1 MAWRFKASKYK
12 NAAPIVP
19 KPEACIRDIC
29 VGSYQTYGNNI
40 CASAAFM
47 AFNWE
52 HVGSSM
58 AVLPLDDCGRKSKT
72 MPLLHAHSDTITDM
86 EFSPFHDGLL
96 VTGSQDSLVKIWHI
110 PPEGLKESLSTPE
123 CTLSQ
128 KQRRV
133 ENVGFHPAADGLIH
147 VASGHEL
154 ALWDLTKQK
163 EAFVNRDHAEVIQ
176 STSWKKDGK
185 LLATSCKDKKVRII
199 DPRAATA
206 VVDIA
211 NSHQNIK
218 DSRIVW
224 LGDQDRILT
233 TGFDSARLRQIMIR
247 DIRNLSQTQK
257 TLELDCSTGILMPLF
272 DPDTN
277 MLFLAGKGDTTI
289 LYMELTDREPYLIE
303 GLRHSG
309 EQTKG
314 ACLVPKRALRVMEG
328 EVNRVLQLAGSSV
341 VPIMYQVPRKSYRDY
356 HADLYPDTTGS
367 VTYLSAP
374 MWLDNQDH
382 PVPNISLHPDANN
395 GTQIHRGNLEE
406 MAKAILAMPPPKKT
420 DSKKATTPAQVEE
433 PVKTLIK
440 PQAQPEPKDEDRID
454 FVNVKDLIKGME
466 KKKPSKVDYQK
477 DQKET
482 NGFHKKIT
490 DNGHDCNEKK
500 SDSEP
505 EKIEPDVIPQKTEK
519 TAEKTEKTEKTIEKT
534 DSTESSES
542 SLSRSNSLING
553 VPVQVPKPMPRSSI
567 SEPGSLDE
575 PSEAPKPKPRTTT
588 VPGSGYKPRL
598 GPKPFSA
605 ATGNEDFSFDKVFS
619 VPAVPGLPKSDSA
632 TSPVSG
638 QATSPTA
645 NSTPIAKEGSE
656 EKDKSLSPTSD
667 VEMVPN
673 KEEYTN
679 GKSDTSLEEEVN
691 SSDSGYRPKTPST
704 AERRKM
710 FENTDGA
717 QSIADRRRAYESRSV
732 SVAVESDTPPSPAPL
747 RRRDS
752 LKSRKSPD
760 REDKR
765 ASVPNVT
772 TKRTST
778 VFGKVS
784 KFRHLKGTPGHKST
798 QVENIKNISRQIS
811 GECNGFYANG
821 YRCAVP
827 LSGGGGRV
835 GIVELPVGA
844 TSVSKAAPGHPSS
857 TRVHALLHPAPL
869 QDWAWDPFRADRL
882 LVACDDGEVREW
894 IIPDGGLQESTNEPT
909 RTFSA
914 HPDKIYI
921 IRFHPTAS
929 DVLTTAAHDL
939 TVKIWD
945 LSPDSP
951 VASIVLTGH
960 TDQIFAL
967 DWSPCG
973 EYLATVCKDG
983 LIRVYA
989 PRSRTSPTA
998 SGPGPAG
1005 SRGARVVWALNGTHL
1020 VVTGFDNTSPTASG
1034 PGPAGS
1040 RGARVVWALNGTH
1053 LVVTGFDKVS
1063 ERQILLYKATDLS
1076 APVCTVGLDVSPAIL
1091 QTHIDHDSGTL
1102 FLTGRGDSTIYCYEV
1117 TSEAPHLC
1125 ALSHHRSPTLHQ
1137 GIAYLQKNLVAV
1149 EKVEFARALR
1159 LTNGTIEPLSF
1170 TVPRI
1175 KSELFQDDLFPP
1187 TLVTWQAWLSGA
1199 DWLAGASVAPHTVSL
1214 QPPGM
1219 EPLLHDLFP
1228 PTLVTWQAWL
1238 SGADWLA
1245 GASVAPHTVS
1255 LQPPGME
1262 PLLHDLFPPTLV
1274 TWQAWLSGAD
1284 WLAGAS
1290 VAPHTVSLQPPGMEP
1305 LSAHTAASPVS
1316 RDKAGALKP
1325 KPDLIKSHVPHDT
1338 TKAKEDSIMKSI
1350 SAKVQINLKLEQDSM
1365 EGVDEA
1371 EWEQ

>member
-19 KPEACIRDIC
+19 KPEACIRDVC

-96 VTGSQDSLVKIWHI
+96 LTGSQDSLVKVWHI
-110 PPEGLKESLSTPE
+110 PPEGLKESLTTPE

-133 ENVGFHPAADGLIH
+133 ENVGFHPVADGLIH

-154 ALWDLTKQK
+154 ALWDLTQQK
-163 EAFVNRDHAEVIQ
+163 EAFVNRDHTEVIQ

-185 LLATSCKDKKVRII
+185 LVATSCKDKKVRIV
-199 DPRAATA
+199 DPRAASP
-206 VVDIA
+206 VLGVA

-218 DSRIVW
+218 DSRLVW
-224 LGDQDRILT
+224 LGDTDRILT

-247 DIRNLSQTQK
+247 DIRNLAQTQK
-257 TLELDCSTGILMPLF
+257 TLELDCSTGVLMPLF
-272 DPDTN
+272 DADTN

-289 LYMELTDREPYLIE
+289 LYMELTDRDPYLIE

-328 EVNRVLQLAGSSV
+328 EVNRVLQLTGSSV
-341 VPIMYQVPRKSYRDY
+341 VPIMYQVPRKSYREY
-356 HADLYPDTTGS
+356 HADLYPETSGA

-374 MWLDNQDH
+374 MWLEHQDH
-382 PVPNISLHPDANN
+382 PVPSISLHPNANN
-395 GTQIHRGNLEE
+395 CTQ
-406 MAKAILAMPPPKKT
+406 
-420 DSKKATTPAQVEE
+420 
-433 PVKTLIK
+433 
-440 PQAQPEPKDEDRID
+440 
-454 FVNVKDLIKGME
+454 
-466 KKKPSKVDYQK
+466 
-477 DQKET
+477 
-482 NGFHKKIT
+482 
-490 DNGHDCNEKK
+490 
-500 SDSEP
+500 
-505 EKIEPDVIPQKTEK
+505 
-519 TAEKTEKTEKTIEKT
+519 
-534 DSTESSES
+534 
-542 SLSRSNSLING
+542 
-553 VPVQVPKPMPRSSI
+553 
-567 SEPGSLDE
+567 
-575 PSEAPKPKPRTTT
+575 
-588 VPGSGYKPRL
+588 PRL

-605 ATGNEDFSFDKVFS
+605 SAGSEEFSFDKVFS
-619 VPAVPGLPKSDSA
+619 VPAVPGLPKSDSGL
-632 TSPVSG
+632 SPVS
-638 QATSPTA
+638 APAPSTPVT
-645 NSTPIAKEGSE
+645 STPIAREE
-656 EKDKSLSPTSD
+656 EKEKSLTPTSD
-667 VEMVPN
+667 VDVVAN

-710 FENTDGA
+710 FEATDGN
-717 QSIADRRRAYESRSV
+717 QSIAERRRAYEARSM
-732 SVAVESDTPPSPAPL
+732 SVAVESEAPPSPAPL

-760 REDKR
+760 REEKR
-765 ASVPNVT
+765 SSVPNVT

-798 QVENIKNISRQIS
+798 HVENIKNISRQIS

-821 YRCAVP
+821 IRCAVP
-827 LSGGGGRV
+827 IGGGGGGGGRIGV
-835 GIVELPVGA
+835 VELPLGS
-844 TSVSKAAPGHPSS
+844 TSVAKAPPPHPSALHPHS
-857 TRVHALLHPAPL
+857 LLHPAPL
-869 QDWAWDPFRADRL
+869 QDWTFDPFSDQRL
-882 LVACDDGEVREW
+882 MVACDDGLLREW
-894 IIPDGGLQESTNEPT
+894 IIPEGGLQESTNEPK

-921 IRFHPTAS
+921 VRFHPTAS
-929 DVLTTAAHDL
+929 DLLTTAAHDL

-945 LSPDSP
+945 LSQDVPTP
-951 VASIVLTGH
+951 EITLTGH
-960 TDQIFAL
+960 TEQIFAC

-983 LIRVYA
+983 FVRIYA
-989 PRSRTSPTA
+989 PRTSTEPIRKGA
-998 SGPGPAG
+998 GPVG
-1005 SRGARVVWALNGTHL
+1005 SRGARVVWALH
-1020 VVTGFDNTSPTASG
+1020 D
-1034 PGPAGS
+1034 
-1040 RGARVVWALNGTH
+1040 TH

-1063 ERQILLYKATDLS
+1063 ERQILLYKACDLS

-1091 QTHIDHDSGTL
+1091 HIHIDHDSNTL

-1117 TSEAPHLC
+1117 TCEPPYLC
-1125 ALSHHRSPTLHQ
+1125 ALSHHRSSTLHQ
-1137 GIAYLQKNLVAV
+1137 GIAFLPKNLLAV

-1187 TLVTWQAWLSGA
+1187 TLVTWEPWQSGR
-1199 DWLAGASVAPHTVSL
+1199 DWLANKPVTPKIVSL

-1219 EPLLHDLFP
+1219 E
-1228 PTLVTWQAWL
+1228 A
-1238 SGADWLA
+1238 
-1245 GASVAPHTVS
+1245 
-1255 LQPPGME
+1255 
-1262 PLLHDLFPPTLV
+1262 
-1274 TWQAWLSGAD
+1274 
-1284 WLAGAS
+1284 
-1290 VAPHTVSLQPPGMEP
+1290 
-1305 LSAHTAASPVS
+1305 LSAQLAAAPTPA
-1316 RDKAGALKP
+1316 KEKPLHKP
-1325 KPDLIKSHVPHDT
+1325 KPDLIKSHVPQDP
-1338 TKAKEDSIMKSI
+1338 KEKQDSIMKAM
-1350 SAKVQINLKLEQDSM
+1350 SAKVKIDLKLEQDSM

-1371 EWEQ
+1371 EWDQ

>member
-19 KPEACIRDIC
+19 KPETCIRDIC

-96 VTGSQDSLVKIWHI
+96 LTGSQDSLVKVWHI

-133 ENVGFHPAADGLIH
+133 ENVGFHPVADGLIH

-176 STSWKKDGK
+176 STSWKKDGR
-185 LLATSCKDKKVRII
+185 LLATSCKDKKVRVI
-199 DPRAATA
+199 DPRAASPILE
-206 VVDIA
+206 VA

-218 DSRIVW
+218 DSRVVW

-272 DPDTN
+272 DADTN

-328 EVNRVLQLAGSSV
+328 EVNRVLQLTGSSV
-341 VPIMYQVPRKSYRDY
+341 VPIMYQVPRKSYREY
-356 HADLYPDTTGS
+356 HADLYPDTSGCM
-367 VTYLSAP
+367 TYLSAP
-374 MWLDNQDH
+374 MWLDNQDY
-382 PVPNISLHPDANN
+382 PVPNISLHPNANN
-395 GTQIHRGNLEE
+395 CTQ
-406 MAKAILAMPPPKKT
+406 
-420 DSKKATTPAQVEE
+420 
-433 PVKTLIK
+433 
-440 PQAQPEPKDEDRID
+440 
-454 FVNVKDLIKGME
+454 
-466 KKKPSKVDYQK
+466 
-477 DQKET
+477 
-482 NGFHKKIT
+482 
-490 DNGHDCNEKK
+490 
-500 SDSEP
+500 
-505 EKIEPDVIPQKTEK
+505 
-519 TAEKTEKTEKTIEKT
+519 
-534 DSTESSES
+534 
-542 SLSRSNSLING
+542 
-553 VPVQVPKPMPRSSI
+553 
-567 SEPGSLDE
+567 
-575 PSEAPKPKPRTTT
+575 
-588 VPGSGYKPRL
+588 PRL

-605 ATGNEDFSFDKVFS
+605 STGNEEFSFDKVFS

-632 TSPVSG
+632 TSPLSG
-638 QATSPTA
+638 PTA
-645 NSTPIAKEGSE
+645 TTPVSTPPVVKEPVE
-656 EKDKSLSPTSD
+656 EKEKSLSPTSD
-667 VEMVPN
+667 VDVAPN

-704 AERRKM
+704 AERRKL
-710 FENTDGA
+710 FETTDGNN
-717 QSIADRRRAYESRSV
+717 QSIADRRRAYEMRSV
-732 SVAVESDTPPSPAPL
+732 SVAVESETPPSPAPL

-765 ASVPNVT
+765 ASVPNVA

-784 KFRHLKGTPGHKST
+784 KFRHLKGTPAHKSLH
-798 QVENIKNISRQIS
+798 VENIKNISRQVS

-821 YRCAVP
+821 VHCAVP

-835 GIVELPVGA
+835 GIITMPLGA
-844 TSVSKAAPGHPSS
+844 TRRARGAPPLPGGMVP
-857 TRVHALLHPAPL
+857 HALLHPAPL
-869 QDWAWDPFRADRL
+869 QDWAWDPFDDDRL
-882 LVACDDGEVREW
+882 MVACDDGLVREW
-894 IIPDGGLQESTNEPT
+894 IIEEGGLLESSNEPE
-909 RTFSA
+909 RTFAA
-914 HPDKIYI
+914 HPDKIYL

-929 DVLTTAAHDL
+929 NLLTTAAHDL
-939 TVKIWD
+939 TIKIWD
-945 LSPDSP
+945 LTPEVP
-951 VASIVLTGH
+951 VAAITLTGH
-960 TDQIFAL
+960 GDQIFSI

-973 EYLATVCKDG
+973 EYLATVCRDG
-983 LIRVYA
+983 LIRIYK
-989 PRSRTSPTA
+989 PRASTEPLR

-1005 SRGARVVWALNGTHL
+1005 SRGARVVWALN
-1020 VVTGFDNTSPTASG
+1020 A
-1034 PGPAGS
+1034 
-1040 RGARVVWALNGTH
+1040 TH

-1063 ERQILLYKATDLS
+1063 ERQIYLYKASDLS
-1076 APVCTVGLDVSPAIL
+1076 APICTVGLDVSPAIL
-1091 QTHIDHDSGTL
+1091 QIHIDHDSGTL

-1117 TSEAPHLC
+1117 TCEPPYVC
-1125 ALSHHRSPTLHQ
+1125 ALSHHRAMTLHQ
-1137 GIAYLQKNLVAV
+1137 GIAFLQKNICAV
-1149 EKVEFARALR
+1149 EKVEFAKALR

-1187 TLVTWQAWLSGA
+1187 TLVTWEPWQSGA
-1199 DWLAGASVAPHTVSL
+1199 DWLAGRLV
-1214 QPPGM
+1214 PPR
-1219 EPLLHDLFP
+1219 
-1228 PTLVTWQAWL
+1228 
-1238 SGADWLA
+1238 
-1245 GASVAPHTVS
+1245 
-1255 LQPPGME
+1255 
-1262 PLLHDLFPPTLV
+1262 
-1274 TWQAWLSGAD
+1274 
-1284 WLAGAS
+1284 
-1290 VAPHTVSLQPPGMEP
+1290 TVSLQPPGMEP
-1305 LSAHTAASPVS
+1305 LSAHTTVSPVA
-1316 RDKAGALKP
+1316 REPREAQKP
-1325 KPDLIKSHVPHDT
+1325 KPDLIRSHTPLD
-1338 TKAKEDSIMKSI
+1338 AKQKQENIMKSM
-1350 SAKVQINLKLEQDSM
+1350 SAKMAVDLKLEQDSM
-1365 EGVDEA
+1365 EGVDET
-1371 EWEQ
+1371 EWDQ

>member
-19 KPEACIRDIC
+19 KPEACIRDVC

-96 VTGSQDSLVKIWHI
+96 LTGSQDSLVKVWHI

-123 CTLSQ
+123 CSLSQ

-133 ENVGFHPAADGLIH
+133 ENVGFHPVADGLIH

-154 ALWDLTKQK
+154 SLWDLTQQK
-163 EAFVNRDHAEVIQ
+163 EAFVNRDHSEVIQ

-185 LLATSCKDKKVRII
+185 LLATSCKDKKVRIL
-199 DPRAATA
+199 DPRAAA
-206 VVDIA
+206 PILDVA

-233 TGFDSARLRQIMIR
+233 TGFDSARLRQIIIR
-247 DIRNLSQTQK
+247 DVRNFSQPQK
-257 TLELDCSTGILMPLF
+257 TLELDCSTGVLMPLF
-272 DPDTN
+272 DADTN

-289 LYMELTDREPYLIE
+289 LYMELTDKEPYLIE

-328 EVNRVLQLAGSSV
+328 EVNRVLQLTGSSV
-341 VPIMYQVPRKSYRDY
+341 VPIMYQVPRKSYREY
-356 HADLYPDTTGS
+356 HADLYPDTAGTL
-367 VTYLSAP
+367 TYLSAP
-374 MWLDNQDH
+374 MWLDSLDH
-382 PVPNISLHPDANN
+382 PVPNISLNPADNN
-395 GTQIHRGNLEE
+395 CTQ
-406 MAKAILAMPPPKKT
+406 
-420 DSKKATTPAQVEE
+420 
-433 PVKTLIK
+433 
-440 PQAQPEPKDEDRID
+440 
-454 FVNVKDLIKGME
+454 
-466 KKKPSKVDYQK
+466 
-477 DQKET
+477 
-482 NGFHKKIT
+482 
-490 DNGHDCNEKK
+490 
-500 SDSEP
+500 
-505 EKIEPDVIPQKTEK
+505 
-519 TAEKTEKTEKTIEKT
+519 
-534 DSTESSES
+534 
-542 SLSRSNSLING
+542 
-553 VPVQVPKPMPRSSI
+553 
-567 SEPGSLDE
+567 
-575 PSEAPKPKPRTTT
+575 
-588 VPGSGYKPRL
+588 PRL

-605 ATGNEDFSFDKVFS
+605 SSGSDEFSFDKVFS
-619 VPAVPGLPKSDSA
+619 VPTVPGLKSDA
-632 TSPVSG
+632 V
-638 QATSPTA
+638 TSPT
-645 NSTPIAKEGSE
+645 STEATTPVSVPLVKDSSE

-667 VEMVPN
+667 MDNQPS
-673 KEEYTN
+673 KEEYIN

-710 FENTDGA
+710 FESTECGA
-717 QSIADRRRAYESRSV
+717 GVQSIADRRRAYELRSL
-732 SVAVESDTPPSPAPL
+732 SALEPPPSPSPAPPSPAPL

-760 REDKR
+760 REEKR
-765 ASVPNVT
+765 SSVPNVT

-821 YRCAVP
+821 VRCAVP
-827 LSGGGGRV
+827 LAGGGGRLGV
-835 GIVELPVGA
+835 VELPAGA
-844 TSVSKAAPGHPSS
+844 SPVSRGAAPPPGGLHPPA
-857 TRVHALLHPAPL
+857 VLHPAPL
-869 QDWAWDPFRADRL
+869 QDWCWDPFRDDRL
-882 LVACDDGEVREW
+882 MVACDDGLIREW
-894 IIPDGGLQESTNEPT
+894 IIPENGLQESTNEPN
-909 RTFSA
+909 RIFSA

-929 DVLTTAAHDL
+929 DILTTAAHDL

-945 LSPDSP
+945 LSVDEPK
-951 VASIVLTGH
+951 AEIILTGH
-960 TDQIFAL
+960 TEQIYAL

-973 EYLATVCKDG
+973 EYLATLCKDG

-989 PRSRTSPTA
+989 PRSSASPLR
-998 SGPGPAG
+998 SGAGPAG
-1005 SRGARVVWALNGTHL
+1005 SRGGRLVWALG
-1020 VVTGFDNTSPTASG
+1020 
-1034 PGPAGS
+1034 
-1040 RGARVVWALNGTH
+1040 GTH

-1063 ERQILLYKATDLS
+1063 ERQILLYNAAQLE
-1076 APVCTVGLDVSPAIL
+1076 APLCTLGLDVSPAVL
-1091 QTHIDHDSGTL
+1091 QPHLDHDSATL

-1117 TSEAPHLC
+1117 TGEAPHLC
-1125 ALSHHRSPTLHQ
+1125 ALSHHRCATLHQ
-1137 GIAYLQKNLVAV
+1137 GICFLQKNLVAV

-1159 LTNGTIEPLSF
+1159 LTNGNIEPLSF

-1175 KSELFQDDLFPP
+1175 KSELFQDDLFPA
-1187 TLVTWQAWLSGA
+1187 TLVTWQPWQGAQGWLQGRP
-1199 DWLAGASVAPHTVSL
+1199 APPRHRSL

-1219 EPLLHDLFP
+1219 P
-1228 PTLVTWQAWL
+1228 AL
-1238 SGADWLA
+1238 S
-1245 GASVAPHTVS
+1245 SH
-1255 LQPPGME
+1255 
-1262 PLLHDLFPPTLV
+1262 
-1274 TWQAWLSGAD
+1274 
-1284 WLAGAS
+1284 
-1290 VAPHTVSLQPPGMEP
+1290 
-1305 LSAHTAASPVS
+1305 AASSPAPAA
-1316 RDKAGALKP
+1316 KPPPQKP
-1325 KPDLIKSHVPHDT
+1325 KPDLIKSHLPTDLKDKQET
-1338 TKAKEDSIMKSI
+1338 IMKSM
-1350 SAKVQINLKLEQDSM
+1350 SAKVEVNLKLEQDNM
-1365 EGVDEA
+1365 EGVDES
-1371 EWEQ
+1371 EWDQ

>member
-96 VTGSQDSLVKIWHI
+96 LTGSQDSLVKIWHI

-123 CTLSQ
+123 CTLPQ

-133 ENVGFHPAADGLIH
+133 ENVGFHPVADGLIH

-163 EAFVNRDHAEVIQ
+163 EAFVNRDHGEVIQ

-206 VVDIA
+206 VVDVA

-406 MAKAILAMPPPKKT
+406 MVKAILAMPPPKKT
-420 DSKKATTPAQVEE
+420 DSKKTAPAPVQIEE
-433 PVKTLIK
+433 PVKTVTK
-440 PQAQPEPKDEDRID
+440 PPPEPKDEDRID

-466 KKKPSKVDYQK
+466 RQKSNKVDY
-477 DQKET
+477 QKET

-490 DNGHDCNEKK
+490 DNGHDNCNEKK
-500 SDSEP
+500 IDSEP
-505 EKIEPDVIPQKTEK
+505 EKPEPDVIPQKTEK
-519 TAEKTEKTEKTIEKT
+519 TEDNDEKTEKTIEKT
-534 DSTESSES
+534 DSTESTES

-567 SEPGSLDE
+567 SEPGSMDE
-575 PSEAPKPKPRTTT
+575 HSEVPKPKPRTTT

-619 VPAVPGLPKSDSA
+619 VPAVPGLTKSDSA
-632 TSPVSG
+632 SSPVSG
-638 QATSPTA
+638 QATTPTA
-645 NSTPIAKEGSE
+645 TSTPTAKDGSE

-667 VEMVPN
+667 VEIAPN

-798 QVENIKNISRQIS
+798 QLENIKNISRQIS

-827 LSGGGGRV
+827 LGGGGGRV
-835 GIVELPVGA
+835 GVLELPTGA
-844 TSVSKAAPGHPSS
+844 TRVAVARNGPGAP
-857 TRVHALLHPAPL
+857 RVPALLHPAPL
-869 QDWAWDPFRADRL
+869 QDWAWDPFRPTRL
-882 LVACDDGEVREW
+882 LVACDDGLVREW
-894 IIPDGGLQESTNEPT
+894 IIPEDGLQESTNEPA

-929 DVLTTAAHDL
+929 DF
-939 TVKIWD
+939 
-945 LSPDSP
+945 
-951 VASIVLTGH
+951 
-960 TDQIFAL
+960 TDH
-967 DWSPCG
+967 CG
-973 EYLATVCKDG
+973 SRLECKDLG
-983 LIRVYA
+983 FEPGDSRGSHHIDWPHRSDIRVGLVTL
-989 PRSRTSPTA
+989 R
-998 SGPGPAG
+998 
-1005 SRGARVVWALNGTHL
+1005 RVFGYSLQRWTY
-1020 VVTGFDNTSPTASG
+1020 
-1034 PGPAGS
+1034 
-1040 RGARVVWALNGTH
+1040 
-1053 LVVTGFDKVS
+1053 K
-1063 ERQILLYKATDLS
+1063 ERQILLYKASDLS

-1091 QTHIDHDSGTL
+1091 QIHIDHDSGTL

-1137 GIAYLQKNLVAV
+1137 GIAFLQKNLVAV
-1149 EKVEFARALR
+1149 E
-1159 LTNGTIEPLSF
+1159 
-1170 TVPRI
+1170 

-1187 TLVTWQAWLSGA
+1187 TLVTWEAWQGARAWLQG
-1199 DWLAGASVAPHTVSL
+1199 DP
-1214 QPPGM
+1214 
-1219 EPLLHDLFP
+1219 
-1228 PTLVTWQAWL
+1228 VT
-1238 SGADWLA
+1238 
-1245 GASVAPHTVS
+1245 PRI
-1255 LQPPGME
+1255 
-1262 PLLHDLFPPTLV
+1262 
-1274 TWQAWLSGAD
+1274 
-1284 WLAGAS
+1284 
-1290 VAPHTVSLQPPGMEP
+1290 VSLQPPGMEP

-1316 RDKAGALKP
+1316 REARDKPAATKP
-1325 KPDLIKSHVPHDT
+1325 KPDLIKSHVPQD

-1350 SAKVQINLKLEQDSM
+1350 SAKVQMNLKLEQDSM
-1365 EGVDEA
+1365 EGVDES
-1371 EWEQ
+1371 EWDQ

>member
-96 VTGSQDSLVKIWHI
+96 LTGSQDSLVKIWHI

-133 ENVGFHPAADGLIH
+133 ENVGFHPVADGLIH

-163 EAFVNRDHAEVIQ
+163 EVFVNKDHSEVIQ

-185 LLATSCKDKKVRII
+185 LLATSCKDKKVRIL
-199 DPRAATA
+199 DPRASTA
-206 VVDIA
+206 VLDVA

-218 DSRIVW
+218 ESRIVW

-309 EQTKG
+309 EQSKG

-328 EVNRVLQLAGSSV
+328 EVNRVLQLCSSSV
-341 VPIMYQVPRKSYRDY
+341 VPIMYQVPRKSYREY
-356 HADLYPDTTGS
+356 HADLYPDTSGS

-374 MWLDNQDH
+374 MWLENHDY

-395 GTQIHRGNLEE
+395 GTQIHRGNLEDVV
-406 MAKAILAMPPPKKT
+406 KAIIAMPPPKIAEA
-420 DSKKATTPAQVEE
+420 KKATPIQVEE
-433 PVKTLIK
+433 PKIIVAPK
-440 PQAQPEPKDEDRID
+440 PQDTEARDEDRID
-454 FVNVKDLIKGME
+454 FVNVKDMIKGME
-466 KKKPSKVDYQK
+466 RQKSKIDYQK
-477 DQKET
+477 EA
-482 NGFHKKIT
+482 NGFHKKVI
-490 DNGHDCNEKK
+490 DNGLEKTEY
-500 SDSEP
+500 EP
-505 EKIEPDVIPQKTEK
+505 ERIEPDVVPHKTIEKTENTNEK
-519 TAEKTEKTEKTIEKT
+519 TENTAEKTEKTVEKT
-534 DSTESSES
+534 DSIESTES

-553 VPVQVPKPMPRSSI
+553 VSVQVPKPMPRSSI
-567 SEPGSLDE
+567 SEAGSLDDGY
-575 PSEAPKPKPRTTT
+575 SEVPKPKPRTTST
-588 VPGSGYKPRL
+588 PGSGYKPRL

-605 ATGNEDFSFDKVFS
+605 ATGNEEFSFDKVFS
-619 VPAVPGLPKSDSA
+619 VPSVPGLHKSDSA

-638 QATSPTA
+638 QATTPVT
-645 NSTPIAKEGSE
+645 STPIVRDE

-667 VEMVPN
+667 VEIAPN

-679 GKSDTSLEEEVN
+679 GKSDTSLEEEMN

-704 AERRKM
+704 AERRKI
-710 FENTDGA
+710 FETTDGSGG
-717 QSIADRRRAYESRSV
+717 QSIADLRRVYCRSA

-752 LKSRKSPD
+752 LKSRKSPE

-784 KFRHLKGTPGHKST
+784 KFRHLSGTPGHKST

-811 GECNGFYANG
+811 GECNGFYSNG
-821 YRCAVP
+821 FRCAVP

-835 GIVELPVGA
+835 GIVELPKGA
-844 TSVSKAAPGHPSS
+844 TSVSVAPHTHPAS
-857 TRVHALLHPAPL
+857 TRVAALLHPAPL
-869 QDWAWDPFRADRL
+869 QDWAWDPFRPERI
-882 LVACDDGEVREW
+882 LVACDDGLVREW
-894 IIPDGGLQESTNEPT
+894 IIPDGGLQESTNEPN

-914 HPDKIYI
+914 HPDKIYL

-929 DVLTTAAHDL
+929 DLLTTAAHDL

-945 LSPDSP
+945 LEPDTP
-951 VASIVLTGH
+951 VAAITLTGH
-960 TDQIFAL
+960 TDQIFAI

-973 EYLATVCKDG
+973 DFLATVCKDG
-983 LIRVYA
+983 LIRVYK
-989 PRSRTSPTA
+989 PRSSNEP
-998 SGPGPAG
+998 
-1005 SRGARVVWALNGTHL
+1005 VVE
-1020 VVTGFDNTSPTASG
+1020 G

-1063 ERQILLYKATDLS
+1063 ERQIMLYKSTDLS
-1076 APVCTVGLDVSPAIL
+1076 ASVCTVGLDVSPAIL
-1091 QTHIDHDSGTL
+1091 QTHIDLDSGTL

-1117 TSEAPHLC
+1117 TSESPHLC
-1125 ALSHHRSPTLHQ
+1125 ELSHHRAPTLHQ
-1137 GIAYLQKNLVAV
+1137 GISFLQKNLVAV

-1159 LTNGTIEPLSF
+1159 LTNGTVEPLSF
-1170 TVPRI
+1170 TVPR
-1175 KSELFQDDLFPP
+1175 KKMELFQDDLFPP
-1187 TLVTWQAWLSGA
+1187 TLVTWEPWLSGKQ
-1199 DWLAGASVAPHTVSL
+1199 WLAGTV
-1214 QPPGM
+1214 
-1219 EPLLHDLFP
+1219 
-1228 PTLVTWQAWL
+1228 VTPKL
-1238 SGADWLA
+1238 
-1245 GASVAPHTVS
+1245 
-1255 LQPPGME
+1255 
-1262 PLLHDLFPPTLV
+1262 
-1274 TWQAWLSGAD
+1274 
-1284 WLAGAS
+1284 
-1290 VAPHTVSLQPPGMEP
+1290 VSLQPPGMEP
-1305 LSAHTAASPVS
+1305 LSGQTVASPVS
-1316 RDKAGALKP
+1316 RESVKPTPAPQKP

-1338 TKAKEDSIMKSI
+1338 KDKQDQILKSM
-1350 SAKVQINLKLEQDSM
+1350 SAKMEVNLKLEQDSM

>member
-19 KPEACIRDIC
+19 KPETCIRDIC

-96 VTGSQDSLVKIWHI
+96 LTGSQDSLVKVWHI

-133 ENVGFHPAADGLIH
+133 ENVGFHPVADGLIH

-176 STSWKKDGK
+176 STSWKKDGR
-185 LLATSCKDKKVRII
+185 LLATSCKDKKVRVI
-199 DPRAATA
+199 DPRAASPILE
-206 VVDIA
+206 VA

-218 DSRIVW
+218 DSRVVW

-272 DPDTN
+272 DADTN

-328 EVNRVLQLAGSSV
+328 EVNRVLQLTGSSV
-341 VPIMYQVPRKSYRDY
+341 VPIMYQVPRKSYREY
-356 HADLYPDTTGS
+356 HADLYPDTSGCM
-367 VTYLSAP
+367 TYLSAP
-374 MWLDNQDH
+374 MWLDNQDY
-382 PVPNISLHPDANN
+382 PVPNISLHPNANN
-395 GTQIHRGNLEE
+395 CTQVHRGNLEE
-406 MAKAILAMPPPKKT
+406 VVKAVLAMPPPKKT
-420 DSKKATTPAQVEE
+420 DTKKATTPAQIEE
-433 PVKTLIK
+433 PSK
-440 PQAQPEPKDEDRID
+440 PVQKAQPTPEPKDEDRID

-466 KKKPSKVDYQK
+466 RQK
-477 DQKET
+477 NKEPTTDVKET

-490 DNGHDCNEKK
+490 DNGHDYEKK
-500 SDSEP
+500 TE
-505 EKIEPDVIPQKTEK
+505 DVDTEK
-519 TAEKTEKTEKTIEKT
+519 SDASDCTEKTEKTVEKTEKTFEKT
-534 DSTESSES
+534 DSSESTES

-553 VPVQVPKPMPRSSI
+553 VQVPKPLPRSSI
-567 SEPGSLDE
+567 SEASSVEDH
-575 PSEAPKPKPRTTT
+575 SEVPKPKPRTTA
-588 VPGSGYKPRL
+588 VPISGYKPRL

-605 ATGNEDFSFDKVFS
+605 STGNEEFSFDKVFS

-632 TSPVSG
+632 TSPLSG
-638 QATSPTA
+638 PTA
-645 NSTPIAKEGSE
+645 TTPVSTPPVVKEPVE
-656 EKDKSLSPTSD
+656 EKEKSLSPTSD
-667 VEMVPN
+667 VDVAPN

-704 AERRKM
+704 AERRKL
-710 FENTDGA
+710 FETTDGNN
-717 QSIADRRRAYESRSV
+717 QSIADRRRAYEMRSV
-732 SVAVESDTPPSPAPL
+732 SVAVESETPPSPAPL

-765 ASVPNVT
+765 ASVPNVA

-784 KFRHLKGTPGHKST
+784 KFRHLKGTPAHKSLH
-798 QVENIKNISRQIS
+798 VENIKNISRQVS

-821 YRCAVP
+821 VHCAVP

-835 GIVELPVGA
+835 GIITMPLGA
-844 TSVSKAAPGHPSS
+844 TRRARGAPPLPGGMVP
-857 TRVHALLHPAPL
+857 HALLHPAPL
-869 QDWAWDPFRADRL
+869 QDWAWDPFDDDRL
-882 LVACDDGEVREW
+882 MVACDDGLVREW
-894 IIPDGGLQESTNEPT
+894 IIEEGGLLESSNEPE
-909 RTFSA
+909 RTFAA
-914 HPDKIYI
+914 HPDKIYL

-929 DVLTTAAHDL
+929 NLLTTAAHDL
-939 TVKIWD
+939 TIKIWD
-945 LSPDSP
+945 LTPEVP
-951 VASIVLTGH
+951 VAAITLTGH
-960 TDQIFAL
+960 GDQIFSI

-973 EYLATVCKDG
+973 EYLATVCRDG
-983 LIRVYA
+983 LIRIYK
-989 PRSRTSPTA
+989 PRASTEPLR

-1005 SRGARVVWALNGTHL
+1005 SRGARVVWALN
-1020 VVTGFDNTSPTASG
+1020 A
-1034 PGPAGS
+1034 
-1040 RGARVVWALNGTH
+1040 TH

-1063 ERQILLYKATDLS
+1063 ERQIYLYKASDLS
-1076 APVCTVGLDVSPAIL
+1076 APICTVGLDVSPAIL
-1091 QTHIDHDSGTL
+1091 QIHIDHDSGTL

-1117 TSEAPHLC
+1117 TCEPPYVC
-1125 ALSHHRSPTLHQ
+1125 ALSHHRAMTLHQ
-1137 GIAYLQKNLVAV
+1137 GIAFLQKNICAV
-1149 EKVEFARALR
+1149 EKVEFAKALR

-1187 TLVTWQAWLSGA
+1187 TLVTWEPWQSGA
-1199 DWLAGASVAPHTVSL
+1199 DWLAGRLV
-1214 QPPGM
+1214 PPR
-1219 EPLLHDLFP
+1219 
-1228 PTLVTWQAWL
+1228 
-1238 SGADWLA
+1238 
-1245 GASVAPHTVS
+1245 
-1255 LQPPGME
+1255 
-1262 PLLHDLFPPTLV
+1262 
-1274 TWQAWLSGAD
+1274 
-1284 WLAGAS
+1284 
-1290 VAPHTVSLQPPGMEP
+1290 TVSLQPPGMEP
-1305 LSAHTAASPVS
+1305 LSAHTTVSPVA
-1316 RDKAGALKP
+1316 REPREAQKP
-1325 KPDLIKSHVPHDT
+1325 KPDLIRSHTPLD
-1338 TKAKEDSIMKSI
+1338 AKQKQENIMKSM
-1350 SAKVQINLKLEQDSM
+1350 SAKMAVDLKLEQDSM
-1365 EGVDEA
+1365 EGVDET
-1371 EWEQ
+1371 EWDQ